1 MTAGTTVYAGMN
13 IKYETAVAS
22 WATEVQS
29 LGEGQKT

>member
-1 MTAGTTVYAGMN
+1 MTARTAVYAGMDIN
-13 IKYETAVAS
+13 YETAVAS